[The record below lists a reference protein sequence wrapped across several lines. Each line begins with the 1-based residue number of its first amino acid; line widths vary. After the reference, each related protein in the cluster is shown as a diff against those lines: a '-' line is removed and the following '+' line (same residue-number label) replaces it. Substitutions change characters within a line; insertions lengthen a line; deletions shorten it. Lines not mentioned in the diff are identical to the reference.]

1 MIARRVMG
9 SQAQEE
15 FKDFIHYGDTG
26 RNWQKVNEAEAFF
39 PPQVCYY
46 KNHQPLSASHRESSS
61 SSGGTMFERYT
72 EKARRVIFFARYEAS
87 QFGSA
92 TIDTE
97 HVLLG
102 ILRESPNLLSE
113 SLDTI
118 RILIEEQTPIRER
131 TPTNTD
137 LPFSDATQR
146 ALNFASEEATQFGHR
161 HIGTEHILLGLLHE
175 KEGLAAKVLAEMAVR
190 LETFREVIP
199 LSATEELAPGSLPEL
214 FGFGTAHPKPFEYI
228 PAHGVSGRPVPNA
241 EFNQA
246 IADAID
252 EARLLLRASARPEH
266 LLLGLLR
273 NERSLATKIL
283 HEHGLDLNGVRK
295 RLKEQ

>member
-1 MIARRVMG
+1 
-9 SQAQEE
+9 
-15 FKDFIHYGDTG
+15 
-26 RNWQKVNEAEAFF
+26 
-39 PPQVCYY
+39 
-46 KNHQPLSASHRESSS
+46 
-61 SSGGTMFERYT
+61 MFERYT

-87 QFGSA
+87 QFGST

-97 HVLLG
+97 HLLLG
-102 ILRESPNLLSE
+102 ILGESPNLLSE
-113 SLDTI
+113 SLYMI
-118 RILIEEQTPIRER
+118 RIRIEAQTPIRER
-131 TPTNTD
+131 TPAHTD
-137 LPFSDATQR
+137 LPFSDAAKR
-146 ALNFASEEATQFGHR
+146 VLNFASQEATRFGHR

-175 KEGLAAKVLAEMAVR
+175 KEGLAAKLLAEMGVR

-199 LSATEELAPGSLPEL
+199 LSATEEPVPGASPES
-214 FGFGTAHPKPFEYI
+214 FGFVTAHPKPFESI
-228 PAHGVSGRPVPNA
+228 PAPRVSGRPVPNA

-252 EARLLLRASARPEH
+252 EAGLLLRTSAGPEH

-295 RLKEQ
+295 RLKER

>member
-1 MIARRVMG
+1 
-9 SQAQEE
+9 
-15 FKDFIHYGDTG
+15 
-26 RNWQKVNEAEAFF
+26 
-39 PPQVCYY
+39 
-46 KNHQPLSASHRESSS
+46 
-61 SSGGTMFERYT
+61 MFERYT

-87 QFGSA
+87 QFGST

-97 HVLLG
+97 HLLLG
-102 ILRESPNLLSE
+102 ILGESPNLLSE
-113 SLDTI
+113 SLYMI
-118 RILIEEQTPIRER
+118 RIRIEAQTPIRER
-131 TPTNTD
+131 TPAHTD
-137 LPFSDATQR
+137 LPFSDAAKR
-146 ALNFASEEATQFGHR
+146 VLNFASQEATRFGHR

-175 KEGLAAKVLAEMAVR
+175 KEGLAAKLLAEMGVR

-199 LSATEELAPGSLPEL
+199 LSTPEERASGSLPES
-214 FGFGTAHPKPFEYI
+214 FGFITAR
-228 PAHGVSGRPVPNA
+228 GVSGRPVPNA

-252 EARLLLRASARPEH
+252 EAGLLLRTSAGPEH

-295 RLKEQ
+295 RLKER